1 MSLYLQQTP
10 FLWLFPER
18 LKYAIITPVYK
29 KGDKLLTANYRLI
42 SLLKF
47 FSKILEKLI
56 YSRLYKQI
64 CTNNIIVKE
73 QYGFRINS
81 STEVAS
87 YDVINEILKAINNR
101 LLVGGIFCDLEKA
114 FDCVNHRILV
124 DKHQFYGIKGKFLAL
139 IQSYLR
145 G

>member
-1 MSLYLQQTP
+1 MYVRMSLYLQQNP

-101 LLVGGIFCDLEKA
+101 LLVGGIF
-114 FDCVNHRILV
+114 
-124 DKHQFYGIKGKFLAL
+124 
-139 IQSYLR
+139 
-145 G
+145 